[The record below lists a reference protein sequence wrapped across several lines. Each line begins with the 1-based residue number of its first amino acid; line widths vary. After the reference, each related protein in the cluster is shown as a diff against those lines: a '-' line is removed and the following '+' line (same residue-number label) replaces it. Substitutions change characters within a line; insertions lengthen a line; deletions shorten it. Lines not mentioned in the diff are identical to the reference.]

1 MKGFSLREI
10 YDCLGTTKVILFW
23 NCIHKCNLLLYSSSY
38 VIYLSLSLFLYN
50 WFCYLQDIHSI
61 LTPSSRET
69 RLLDR
74 ITDVDNGWN
83 DVDDPIADGWTKR
96 LIDQERSIWFEELYN
111 QDVATREIENEA
123 AVDVEP
129 DNMTLDD
136 GEPNNVD
143 LDDEPLDDVVQ
154 RVWLS

>member
-1 MKGFSLREI
+1 M
-10 YDCLGTTKVILFW
+10 
-23 NCIHKCNLLLYSSSY
+23 
-38 VIYLSLSLFLYN
+38 
-50 WFCYLQDIHSI
+50 
-61 LTPSSRET
+61 
-69 RLLDR
+69 
-74 ITDVDNGWN
+74 
-83 DVDDPIADGWTKR
+83 
-96 LIDQERSIWFEELYN
+96 
-111 QDVATREIENEA
+111 ATREIENEA